1 MVSSDFF
8 SEILHEFFL
17 VSLLRLIF
25 FTFLPSHFDNTDK
38 ALSVR
43 RCEFQVK
50 IFSHPLSTGF
60 VTWIFEGL
68 NNITGTKIKLVN
80 GMDRKIRT
88 EHAAVREKGNAF
100 KLLRL

>member
-1 MVSSDFF
+1 
-8 SEILHEFFL
+8 
-17 VSLLRLIF
+17 
-25 FTFLPSHFDNTDK
+25 
-38 ALSVR
+38 
-43 RCEFQVK
+43 
-50 IFSHPLSTGF
+50 